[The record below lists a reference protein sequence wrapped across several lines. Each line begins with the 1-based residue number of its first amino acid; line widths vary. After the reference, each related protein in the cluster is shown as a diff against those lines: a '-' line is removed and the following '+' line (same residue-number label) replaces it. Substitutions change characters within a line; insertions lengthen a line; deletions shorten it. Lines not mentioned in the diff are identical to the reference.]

1 MSSVTLKIL
10 AVARRVK
17 NAEAA
22 TSVKT
27 QMHIDPLLERPVGV
41 FWAENSQQ
49 VSQEENICELF

>member
-41 FWAENSQQ
+41 F
-49 VSQEENICELF
+49 